1 MTRRTGR
8 SAGSSHATC
17 GVYVSVMYVRACV
30 CVGEVRLCVCV
41 SEKSEMAGEFQI
53 IDANERDDSQD
64 DAYWAQYR
72 QHVVSADR
80 QQVWDALLYTF
91 NKYLCVLPATHA
103 AATTAATRNG
113 PCFKFSL
120 LLSLARWQQ
129 RHLHSSL
136 SLSLPFLSFTSLP
149 VLLSCH
155 QNPAR
160 KSGERC

>member
-1 MTRRTGR
+1 M
-8 SAGSSHATC
+8 
-17 GVYVSVMYVRACV
+17 
-30 CVGEVRLCVCV
+30 CVCV

-53 IDANERDDSQD
+53 VDANERDDSQD

-129 RHLHSSL
+129 RHLGYTPPFPFHSLFFPLPPFPSFFPVTKIQPGSL
-136 SLSLPFLSFTSLP
+136 GSAVSSPSG
-149 VLLSCH
+149 V
-155 QNPAR
+155 QGVNPAR
-160 KSGERC
+160 KLHVGANHGCAGL

>member
-1 MTRRTGR
+1 
-8 SAGSSHATC
+8 
-17 GVYVSVMYVRACV
+17 V
-30 CVGEVRLCVCV
+30 CVCV

-53 IDANERDDSQD
+53 VDANERDDSQD

-129 RHLHSSL
+129 RHLHSL
-136 SLSLPFLSFTSLP
+136 TLLPFPFTPFSFLYLPSPPSFLSPKSSQE
-149 VLLSCH
+149 VWGALLAP
-155 QNPAR
+155 PAGSR
-160 KSGERC
+160 A